1 MRQIGDAKHLWVH
14 VSMKKIRLES
24 EHFLKLLRSARQE
37 EKAFSTVEKLL
48 IVAVSLTLA
57 HRPRPGSKLHLNF
70 ADLAHGIFV
79 TFPDY
84 AGADKELYLR
94 GKLRQTVPKPNEG
107 LVRTQM
113 FGSKAPL
120 KRWFE
125 WVPRE
130 RGFYVNEEGMRHAE
144 TLLGL
149 KRHGATQPGTISL
162 SAAILDPTFNEL
174 LTMQKA
180 IEPDLR
186 LIEAIGRLSFMLRPA
201 RPLDTDQPELIRT
214 ITRGSKVAG
223 CPKTQLKSAFDRLAS
238 FYKTEAD
245 NLNTDS
251 AHASS
256 EAKISELQRLYQQC
270 MSILSRKA
278 SNPLIDHAYYRPGGS
293 RSAASLALH

>member
-1 MRQIGDAKHLWVH
+1 
-14 VSMKKIRLES
+14 MKKIRLES
-24 EHFLKLLRSARQE
+24 EHLLTLLRSARQGG
-37 EKAFSTVEKLL
+37 KVISTVEKLL
-48 IVAVSLTLA
+48 IVAVYLTLA

-70 ADLAHGIFV
+70 ADLAHGIFE

-94 GKLRQTVPKPNEG
+94 GKLRRTVPKPNEG

-149 KRHGATQPGTISL
+149 KRRSATQPGTISL

-174 LTMQKA
+174 LAMQRA
-180 IEPDLR
+180 IEPDLKG
-186 LIEAIGRLSFMLRPA
+186 IEAIRRLSFMLRPA
-201 RPLDTDQPELIRT
+201 RPFDTDQPELIRT
-214 ITRGSKVAG
+214 ITRGSQVAG
-223 CPKTQLKSAFDRLAS
+223 SPKSLLKSAFDRLAS

-251 AHASS
+251 ARTSS

>member
-1 MRQIGDAKHLWVH
+1 MGDAKHVQVN

-37 EKAFSTVEKLL
+37 GKTFPIVEKLL
-48 IVAVSLTLA
+48 IVAVYLTLA

-70 ADLAHGIFV
+70 ADLAHGIFE

-94 GKLRQTVPKPNEG
+94 GKLRRTVPKPNEG
-107 LVRTQM
+107 LIRAQM

-130 RGFYVNEEGMRHAE
+130 SGFYVNEEGMRHAE
-144 TLLGL
+144 ALLGL

-162 SAAILDPTFNEL
+162 AAAIVDPTFNEL
-174 LTMQKA
+174 LAMRKA
-180 IEPDLR
+180 IEPDLK
-186 LIEAIGRLSFMLRPA
+186 LIEAIGRLGFILRPA

-214 ITRGSKVAG
+214 ITRGSKVTG
-223 CPKTQLKSAFDRLAS
+223 SPKSLLKSAFDRLAS
-238 FYKTEAD
+238 FYKTEAA

-251 AHASS
+251 ARASS
-256 EAKISELQRLYQQC
+256 EAKISDLQRLYQQC
-270 MSILSRKA
+270 MSILNRKA
-278 SNPLIDHAYYRPGGS
+278 SSPLIDHAYHRPGGS